1 MEWNRRLN
9 ELKKVSGKTLQEISD
24 ISGIALGTLNKIFAG
39 QTKDPQLSTIYEIV
53 HAIGYT
59 LDDLV
64 SSEHDSLEWGFP
76 ILSAYQGADES
87 TQRAA
92 CAVLRIGYV
101 KAPGYMDDIETLAA
115 HSDGI
120 PADEVQSEVA
130 AVLRKLERKK

>member
-24 ISGIALGTLNKIFAG
+24 VSGIPLGTLNKIFAG

-64 SSEHDSLEWGFP
+64 SNEHDSLEWGYQ
-76 ILSAYQGADES
+76 ILSAYQEADES

-92 CAVLRIGYV
+92 CAVLRIGHV
-101 KAPGYMDDIETLAA
+101 KAPAYMDDIETLAA
-115 HSDGI
+115 HADGI
-120 PADEVQSEVA
+120 PTDEVQGEVEA
-130 AVLRKLERKK
+130 ALRKFERKK